1 MLALRIA
8 LRYLF
13 SRKSH
18 SAINLITLV
27 AACGVGV
34 ITAAMICMLSVYNG
48 FEGLVSD
55 LTSRFDPDLRI
66 QPILGKTFHDNDTL
80 RQQLL
85 AHPDVVALNI
95 TLEETVL
102 LSYSGHQIPATM
114 KGVDSTFAQVTQIN
128 SILLGDEGFLLK
140 DEVADYCILGA
151 GLASIIGTNRG
162 FVRPLT
168 VFCPRLIGEKGYA
181 NPERLKTQDSLPH
194 NLKTSPLTVDAPR
207 NVSRLSLAGADESF
221 AEADLYCSNIFMVQQ
236 ADYDNQYFLC
246 SLPVAR
252 QLLGDS
258 LLTSAYELR
267 LRKGTNTDRVKKELT
282 ALLSNSQTLKHSN
295 SSNISNSSTPSN
307 PSVPDL
313 TILTQYQ
320 QQADA
325 YRIMQI
331 EKWLT
336 FLLVFFILLIA
347 SFNAIGALSM
357 LIIDKEPQITTL
369 RNMGADDTLIR
380 SIFTC
385 EGWLITGLGAI
396 AGLILGIVL
405 CLLQQHFGFITLGGG
420 DTTRY
425 VVASY
430 PVLLHWEDA
439 LLTLAAVAAVGFL
452 STYYTVR
459 STL

>member
-1 MLALRIA
+1 MLAFRIA

-13 SRKSH
+13 SPKSH

-66 QPILGKTFHDNDTL
+66 QPTIGKTFADDDSL
-80 RQQLL
+80 RSLL
-85 AHPDVVALNI
+85 GSHPDVVAVNA

-102 LSYSGHQIPATM
+102 LSYSGHQMPARM
-114 KGVDSTFAQVTQIN
+114 KGVDSSFAEVTEIN
-128 SILLGDEGFLLK
+128 ELLLGEDGFLLK
-140 DEVADYCILGA
+140 DDAADYCILGA
-151 GLASIIGTNRG
+151 GLASIIGINRG

-168 VFCPRLIGEKGYA
+168 VYCPRREGKINLS
-181 NPERLKTQDSLPH
+181 NPD
-194 NLKTSPLTVDAPR
+194 
-207 NVSRLSLAGADESF
+207 GAF
-221 AEADLYCSNIFMVQQ
+221 AEAYLYCSNIFMVQQ

-258 LLTSAYELR
+258 LLTSAYEVR
-267 LRKGTNTDRVKKELT
+267 LKPYTNINKVKEELSS
-282 ALLSNSQTLKHSN
+282 LLDKHNATSAA
-295 SSNISNSSTPSN
+295 STPALS
-307 PSVPDL
+307 L
-313 TILTQYQ
+313 LTQHE

-357 LIIDKEPQITTL
+357 LIIDKESQITTL
-369 RNMGADDTLIR
+369 RNMGADNRLISR
-380 SIFTC
+380 IFTF
-385 EGWLITGLGAI
+385 EGWLITGIGAVG
-396 AGLILGIVL
+396 GLLLGIIL

-425 VVASY
+425 VVAAY
-430 PVLLHWEDA
+430 PVILHWSDA
-439 LLTLAAVAAVGFL
+439 LLTLAAVAAVGWL
-452 STYYTVR
+452 STFYTVK
-459 STL
+459 STVAN

>member
-1 MLALRIA
+1 MLAFKIA

-13 SRKSH
+13 SPKSH

-27 AACGVGV
+27 AACGVGI

-66 QPILGKTFHDNDTL
+66 QASTGKTFDDNDTL
-80 RQQLL
+80 RSLL
-85 AHPDVVALNI
+85 LSHPDVAAVNA

-102 LSYSGHQIPATM
+102 LSYSGHQMPAKM
-114 KGVDSTFAQVTQIN
+114 KGVDPTFASVTEIDD
-128 SILLGDEGFLLK
+128 LMLGQDGFLLK
-140 DEVADYCILGA
+140 DESADYCILGA
-151 GLASIIGTNRG
+151 GLASIIGINRG

-168 VFCPRLIGEKGYA
+168 VYCPRRKG
-181 NPERLKTQDSLPH
+181 KISLT
-194 NLKTSPLTVDAPR
+194 N
-207 NVSRLSLAGADESF
+207 ADEAFS
-221 AEADLYCSNIFMVQQ
+221 EAYLYCSNIFMVQQ

-246 SLPVAR
+246 SLPIAR
-252 QLLGDS
+252 GLLGDS

-267 LRKGTNTDRVKKELT
+267 LKPKANINKVKKELS
-282 ALLSNSQTLKHSN
+282 ALLEKQGTAAGAGLTL
-295 SSNISNSSTPSN
+295 
-307 PSVPDL
+307 
-313 TILTQYQ
+313 LTQHE

-357 LIIDKEPQITTL
+357 LIIDKESQITTL
-369 RNMGADDTLIR
+369 RNMGADKKLIGR
-380 SIFTC
+380 IFTY
-385 EGWLITGLGAI
+385 EGWLITGLGAVG
-396 AGLILGIVL
+396 GLILGIIL
-405 CLLQQHFGFITLGGG
+405 YLLQQHFGIISLGGG

-425 VVASY
+425 VVAAY
-430 PVLLHWEDA
+430 PVILHWSDA
-439 LLTLAAVAAVGFL
+439 LLTLLAVAAVGWL
-452 STYYTVR
+452 STFYTVK